1 MRSKIAIAGVVG
13 VVVLFIVLG
22 YLSWQT
28 KYGPSRTVDA
38 VAAVDAIVLHQRTMG
53 RNARGPVAQDRLVA
67 IDGRTGDEFTRI
79 TVLQGELVGA
89 HGDKVVYAIGKRRVL
104 HDARTLAASP
114 APDDLPMPTPT
125 KFGAMIDIGDGVLLL
140 DTTAGN
146 GRARASRLTKTDRM
160 PEWTTELPWLGHD
173 TKLVVQ
179 LGGNLVIVDADGIAA
194 VDRNRGDL
202 AWNRSP

>member
-1 MRSKIAIAGVVG
+1 MRSKIAIAGVAG
-13 VVVLFIVLG
+13 VVLMFIVLG

-28 KYGPSRTVDA
+28 KYGPGRNVDA
-38 VAAVDAIVLHQRTMG
+38 VAAVDAVVLHQRVMG

-67 IDGRTGDEFTRI
+67 IDGRTGEELTRI

-89 HGDKVVYAIGKRRVL
+89 HGDKVVYAFGKRRVL
-104 HDARTLAASP
+104 YDARTLEASP
-114 APDDLPMPTPT
+114 APEDLPMPTPT
-125 KFGAMIDIGDGVLLL
+125 RFGAMIDIGDGLLLL

-146 GRARASRLTKTDRM
+146 GRARASRLTKMDRINQ
-160 PEWTTELPWLGHD
+160 WTTELPWLGHD

-179 LGGNLVIVDADGIAA
+179 LGGNIVIVDADGVAA